1 MLGVEG
7 GYANCYNDLCQKIV
21 FVHRLM
27 SVCASYMYPRKV
39 MDTFS

>member
-27 SVCASYMYPRKV
+27 SVCAPICILIKL
-39 MDTFS
+39 